1 VRPVV
6 AQAFCQTHY
15 QRLKTT
21 GDVAADR
28 PIKAVTGLGFLHHG
42 YLRVPVIPDE
52 RWLTNG
58 VANEA
63 EHRLVMAR
71 ALGRPLRGD
80 ESVHHKN
87 GAKMDNRLENLEL
100 WSRFQPTGARVSEK
114 LDWAYEILRRYDAE
128 AVSALGLDLDPATG
142 YPKDEERS
150 LSTT

>member
-1 VRPVV
+1 VRPV
-6 AQAFCQTHY
+6 AARKLCQTHY

-21 GDVAADR
+21 GDVAADS
-28 PIKAVTGLGFLHHG
+28 PIKTPLGTGFLHHG
-42 YLRVPVIPDE
+42 YLRVPVSAEE

-58 VANEA
+58 VANAA

-71 ALGRPLRGD
+71 ALGRPLRAD

-87 GAKMDNRLENLEL
+87 GDKTDNRLENLEL

-128 AVSALGLDLDPATG
+128 AVSALGLDLDPGTG
-142 YPKDEERS
+142 YPQNDQRP
-150 LSTT
+150 LSTP